1 MRLYHEGQRVGY
13 LPPGGGGG
21 GEKVLQGSEEAS
33 PLPPARLHLGSE
45 RLALTTVVSKSS
57 FAIQVMSQIEKK
69 KIIQVSNHIIFFR
82 IIQDAP
88 YVSLALL
95 ASYILS
101 ESKGIGKPCLP
112 FLI

>member
-1 MRLYHEGQRVGY
+1 MAQKFLCFAILSKIFLAIFISWTNAFSRKVRLYHEGQRVGY
-13 LPPGGGGG
+13 LPPGGGGGGG

-69 KIIQVSNHIIFFR
+69 K
-82 IIQDAP
+82 
-88 YVSLALL
+88 
-95 ASYILS
+95 
-101 ESKGIGKPCLP
+101 
-112 FLI
+112 